1 MSVNLSKGQK
11 ISLQK
16 VAEPGL
22 SQVALA
28 LGWGQ
33 REKKGLFGG
42 AKLVDVD
49 LDASCLLYAAGNL
62 QDVVWF
68 QKLRSDNGAVVHT
81 GDDRAGGGD
90 GDNEII
96 RVNLDQLPQG
106 VDTLIFTVNSFLND
120 SFKGIPNAR
129 CRLLNG
135 KNNQELAR
143 FDLTLDGGD
152 HTGMVM
158 AKLYLQGNAWHMQAI
173 GDKGYGRTFQE
184 MGDIING
191 NL

>member
-1 MSVNLSKGQK
+1 MSVNLSKGQR
-11 ISLQK
+11 ISLEK
-16 VAEPGL
+16 VSEPGL

-33 REKKGLFGG
+33 REKKGLLGT
-42 AKLVDVD
+42 KKIDVD
-49 LDASCLLYAAGNL
+49 LDASCLLFADGNL
-62 QDVVWF
+62 EDVVWF
-68 QKLRSDNGAVVHT
+68 QQLESNNGAVVHT
-81 GDDRAGGGD
+81 GDDRAGGGN
-90 GDNEII
+90 GDNETIT
-96 RVNLDQLPQG
+96 VNLGLLPRR

-129 CRLLNG
+129 CRLLNWE
-135 KNNQELAR
+135 NNKELAR

-158 AKLYLQGNAWHMQAI
+158 AKLYLDGNTWHMQAI
-173 GDKGYGRTFQE
+173 GDKGHGRTFQDME
-184 MGDIING
+184 DVIVR